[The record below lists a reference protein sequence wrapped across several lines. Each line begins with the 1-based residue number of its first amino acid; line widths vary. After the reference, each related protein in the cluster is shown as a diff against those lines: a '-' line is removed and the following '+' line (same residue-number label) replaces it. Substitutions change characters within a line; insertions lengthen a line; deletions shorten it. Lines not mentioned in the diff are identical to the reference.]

1 MQSKDEY
8 LLSTFQ
14 YHHTNQSLL
23 SILPAVDA
31 TVSYSRGIL
40 HRVVRRVPDNGLL
53 HVQEALHDKSEVG
66 AQ

>member
-1 MQSKDEY
+1 MQSQDAY
-8 LLSTFQ
+8 LLSTFE

-31 TVSYSRGIL
+31 MVSHSQGIL
-40 HRVVRRVPDNGLL
+40 HRVVRRVPGDGLL